1 MGNGVSR
8 RKRTKPKIDR
18 PARVAAKAERTS
30 IGLSIESHR
39 GLLLLALGTLVLK
52 SLIFAPFSVWPLA
65 FVCLVPWILMIG
77 AAAHAPRVYVYSFV
91 LGIVYFLIN
100 VRWMI
105 PATREG
111 YFALSFYLGCYFPLM
126 ACAIRSVVRRRRWPL
141 GLALPIVWVGCEM
154 LRAVVISGFPWFFLS
169 HSLAGVL
176 TLIQI
181 SDLVGAYGVTFVV
194 AAVNGALADVVIA
207 RWGRRDGSAGS
218 LRPHPVRLSCGV
230 ALCLL
235 IVTIVYGRIQL
246 ARDTMSRGPRVA
258 VLQGDFISSVD
269 PVPVTEEKKKRI
281 YFEMLEAA
289 AAEEPDLYLIPES
302 PWVMALNPVVRDYR
316 KLWYESYVDF
326 RRHAMSH
333 RAYIVTG
340 CGTRIETPNDLL
352 AKVRY
357 YNSAAIFKPDGSEI
371 ERYDKVHLVPFGEF
385 VPFRF
390 GRLRPLYF
398 WLNSLM
404 PFSGED
410 GKHEYSIFH
419 GEGFHRFDMQPTS
432 QPDRNFRYGIPIC
445 YEDVMPYVSRE
456 FVGGD
461 PHRKGVDFLLNI
473 SNDGWFGRGV
483 QQPQH
488 LAICVFRAVE
498 NRLGFARAVNTGVS
512 AFVDPNGA
520 VHHVVEGDPAN
531 DWPGIVGYEVADV
544 MVDSRYSIYSKYG
557 DWFAW
562 LCAFLWGL
570 FIVDYLVLR
579 ARDRRR
585 RDEEAAHGK

>member
-8 RKRTKPKIDR
+8 RKRAKPKVDR
-18 PARVAAKAERTS
+18 SARVAAKAERTS
-30 IGLSIESHR
+30 IGLSITTHR
-39 GLLLLALGTLVLK
+39 GLILLALGTLVLK

-65 FVCLVPWILMIG
+65 FVCLVPWVLMIG
-77 AAAHAPRVYVYSFV
+77 AAAQAPRVYAYSFL
-91 LGIVYFLIN
+91 LGVAYFLIN
-100 VRWMI
+100 VRWMY
-105 PATREG
+105 PATGAG
-111 YFALSFYLGCYFPLM
+111 YVALSVYLAFYFPLM

-141 GLALPIVWVGCEM
+141 GLALPVVWVGCEM

-181 SDLVGAYGVTFVV
+181 SDLVGAYGVSFVV
-194 AAVNGALADVVIA
+194 AAVNGAVADVVIA
-207 RWGRRDGSAGS
+207 YWGRRGGSAGS

-230 ALCLL
+230 ALGLL
-235 IVTIVYGRIQL
+235 IVTVLYGRTQL
-246 ARDTMSRGPRVA
+246 ARDTMSQGPRIA
-258 VLQGDFISSVD
+258 ILQGDFISSVD
-269 PVPVTEEKKKRI
+269 PVPVSEEEKKRI

-289 AAEEPDLYLIPES
+289 AAKQPDLYLIPES
-302 PWVMALNPVVRDYR
+302 PWAMILNPVVRDYYPLSR
-316 KLWYESYVDF
+316 ESFADF
-326 RRHAMSH
+326 RRHAMSQ

-340 CGTRIETPNDLL
+340 CATRIETPNDLL
-352 AKVRY
+352 TTSRT

-398 WLNSLM
+398 WLNRLM
-404 PFSGED
+404 PFSGKD
-410 GKHEYSIFH
+410 GSYEYSLFH
-419 GEGFHRFDMQPTS
+419 GDGFHRFDMKPAS
-432 QPDRNFRYGIPIC
+432 QPDRSFRFGIPIC

-456 FVGGD
+456 FVRGD
-461 PHRKGVDFLLNI
+461 PDRKGVDFLLNI

-498 NRLGFARAVNTGVS
+498 NRVGIARAVNTGVS

-520 VHHVVEGDPAN
+520 VHNMVEGDPDN
-531 DWPGIVGYEVADV
+531 GWPGIVGYEVANIK
-544 MVDSRYSIYSKYG
+544 VDSRYTIYSKYG

-562 LCAFLWGL
+562 LCAVLWGL
-570 FIVDYLVLR
+570 FFVDYLVLR
-579 ARDRRR
+579 ARDRRLR
-585 RDEEAAHGK
+585 VDGGRS